1 MDFPLNDIEQQLIAE
16 TAPVITAARER
27 NQVIIGQK
35 KKLQK
40 EAVNCDDEEE
50 RQRLLDEII
59 ELERSLV
66 FVPPRPQLV
75 TGDATPEHLAD
86 KLAEQRGRL
95 AWISEEAGALV
106 DAVAGRYT
114 PGQGNYD
121 VFLQGYDGGT
131 IRQGRIGRRTVY
143 IERPTL
149 TIVVT
154 PQPVILDRIG
164 EQPDFRGR
172 GVLARLTFVLPPSL
186 VGTRT
191 YRNRPIDS
199 KAKAAYAAV
208 ITGVA
213 GLPLPRPSEI
223 PRLRLEGEALDLWKE
238 EADAIELAQA
248 DGGKLAEIRDWA
260 SKHAGRVARIA
271 GLLHLVRHMKHK
283 EPWATPIEPD
293 TVAMAWNIG
302 WYLVDHNLL
311 AFDRMGMDP
320 VVRMAK
326 HLLEWIRRKRLDAFT
341 LRDCHQ
347 AHRSVNRP
355 QDLVPPLRILEERDF
370 IRRVPPP
377 AQKRPGR
384 PPSPRFEVNPH
395 THAQKSQ
402 KSRYS
407 AGERGEGGQE
417 PDHARQGRRQPDEEG
432 VA

>member
-1 MDFPLNDIEQQLIAE
+1 M
-16 TAPVITAARER
+16 
-27 NQVIIGQK
+27 
-35 KKLQK
+35 
-40 EAVNCDDEEE
+40 
-50 RQRLLDEII
+50 
-59 ELERSLV
+59 
-66 FVPPRPQLV
+66 

-283 EPWATPIEPD
+283 EPWPPPSNPTPSRWRGTSAGTWSITISWPSTAWGWTPSSVWRSTSSNGFGASGSMRSRCGTAIRHTGASIALRTLSPPFASWRSATSSGGSPRLRRRGQG
-293 TVAMAWNIG
+293 ALRALG
-302 WYLVDHNLL
+302 L
-311 AFDRMGMDP
+311 
-320 VVRMAK
+320 K
-326 HLLEWIRRKRLDAFT
+326 SIRIPT
-341 LRDCHQ
+341 LRN
-347 AHRSVNRP
+347 HRNH
-355 QDLVPPLRILEERDF
+355 DIPPVSKAKGVRSQITPARAAANPT
-370 IRRVPPP
+370 RRVWP
-377 AQKRPGR
+377 
-384 PPSPRFEVNPH
+384 
-395 THAQKSQ
+395 
-402 KSRYS
+402 
-407 AGERGEGGQE
+407 ERRG
-417 PDHARQGRRQPDEEG
+417 
-432 VA
+432 